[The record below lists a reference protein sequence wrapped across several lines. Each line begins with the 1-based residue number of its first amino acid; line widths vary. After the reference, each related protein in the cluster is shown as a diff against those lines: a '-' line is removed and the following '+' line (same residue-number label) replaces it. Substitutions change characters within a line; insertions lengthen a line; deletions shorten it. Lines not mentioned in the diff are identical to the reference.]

1 MPNDNQQEL
10 SAIILQETKMKLIGA
25 VSAIMQENRIPAAI
39 MEGIMSIVLADIR
52 AQASADLII
61 DIRSQTIQKKEGDII
76 E

>member
-1 MPNDNQQEL
+1 MPNNNQQEL
-10 SAIILQETKMKLIGA
+10 SAIVLQEAKMKMIGA
-25 VSAIMQENRIPAAI
+25 VSAIMQENSIPAAI
-39 MEGIMSIVLADIR
+39 MEGIIAIVLADIR